1 MSGDPKNSNSKSAC
15 TDEGVLHWLFDGAP
29 ELESKA
35 IACLYRRLLE
45 KVRAWVIARGGSG
58 DDAHDA
64 LTDALVAFIMVFRDG
79 KYREEG
85 KLDNYVFRI
94 AQYKFYDACRRRGKG
109 GGDLSI
115 EEIFPGGIPPE
126 LSEDPLENAER
137 RAERELE
144 IHRLEQCLG
153 QSGERCKERLS
164 RFWVLGQS
172 HEEIAA
178 AMGDAGPD
186 VSKTMKAKCQRKLET
201 CMQNEKPGKT

>member
-1 MSGDPKNSNSKSAC
+1 MSGDPKNTNAKQSC
-15 TDEGVLHWLFDGAP
+15 TDEEALHWLLDGAP

-85 KLDNYVFRI
+85 KLDNFVFRI
-94 AQYKFYDACRRRGKG
+94 AQYKFYDECRRRGK

-126 LSEDPLENAER
+126 LVEDLLEDADNES
-137 RAERELE
+137 ERELQE
-144 IHRLEQCLG
+144 LRLEQCLD
-153 QSGERCKERLS
+153 QTGERCKERLI

-178 AMGDAGPD
+178 AMGDSGPD